1 MIQNDELL
9 GDLFPKDLA
18 TKSNQQVTKQQLTC
32 ILWTKFQGTWYFYGL
47 FTTCADP
54 LTPFV
59 SRIDCW
65 LKTGG
70 FCQHFLYI
78 LQITPDEQI
87 LLSFLWWGV
96 EWIFLYESENKQDLP
111 MFPFQPEPMAGTSS
125 HMPWLPFCQAWSIPK
140 FRFTNL
146 WGPNTSVLLMFDIT
160 MLLFQPGPMAGISAS
175 WSWPLVLQVWCSLI
189 ISLAY
194 ASGPTIYQRAHV
206 DDSSLWLLTVLAVLV
221 VLSLR
226 LEGID
231 FIR

>member
-1 MIQNDELL
+1 
-9 GDLFPKDLA
+9 
-18 TKSNQQVTKQQLTC
+18 
-32 ILWTKFQGTWYFYGL
+32 
-47 FTTCADP
+47 
-54 LTPFV
+54 
-59 SRIDCW
+59 
-65 LKTGG
+65 
-70 FCQHFLYI
+70 
-78 LQITPDEQI
+78 
-87 LLSFLWWGV
+87 
-96 EWIFLYESENKQDLP
+96 

-206 DDSSLWLLTVLAVLV
+206 DDSSLWLLTVLAVLL
-221 VLSLR
+221 VLTLPLGLTAIESSFLQQIPQFSPVFYF
-226 LEGID
+226 LQKVYSDASFSQLLLALALWLVINLQPGLLAVNYCFCHCLLYTSDAADE
-231 FIR
+231 